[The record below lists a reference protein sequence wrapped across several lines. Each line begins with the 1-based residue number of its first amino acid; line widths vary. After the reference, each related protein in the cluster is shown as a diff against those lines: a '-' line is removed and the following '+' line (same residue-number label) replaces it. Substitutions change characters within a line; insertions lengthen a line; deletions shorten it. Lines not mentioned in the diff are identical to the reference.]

1 MQHSLRGIQSW
12 LKSPEIQSPELQPP
26 SKIILIITGPT
37 AVGKTGVAIE
47 AAKLL
52 NGEIISADSRQI
64 YRYMDIGTAKPTQ
77 DDLEKARH
85 YCIDIKNP
93 DETYS
98 AGNFGEDAR
107 KLIHELHCR
116 KILPILVGGS
126 GLYLQAVLD
135 GFFVDKADYSSIRL
149 RMKQRLA
156 RGGLEPM
163 YAELGKL
170 DPMAHSLLAPNDTQR
185 ILRALE
191 VAQGGTTLSSHWWN
205 ESVRPLTCTTLAF
218 CLALERR
225 ELYNRIDQ
233 RVDWMVRNDLV
244 GEVKRLVKM
253 GYGRDCPGMATVG
266 YIEILDYLE
275 GKCSLKSSVDLI
287 KRRSRRYAKRQL
299 TWFRKDRRL
308 RWLDL
313 AKWGKGGILARVSAQ
328 YRQHCK
334 NEFSGLIGGFSI
346 DS

>member
-1 MQHSLRGIQSW
+1 MQHSLCEIQSW
-12 LKSPEIQSPELQPP
+12 LQNPEFQRPELQQP
-26 SKIILIITGPT
+26 SNIILIITGPT

-64 YRYMDIGTAKPTQ
+64 YRCMDIGTAKPNQ
-77 DDLEKARH
+77 HDLENARH

-98 AGNFGEDAR
+98 AGYFGEDAR
-107 KLIHELHCR
+107 KLIHELHR
-116 KILPILVGGS
+116 KEILPILVGGS

-135 GFFVDKADYSSIRL
+135 GFFVDTADYSSIRSWL
-149 RMKQRLA
+149 KQRLA
-156 RGGLEPM
+156 RGELGPL

-170 DPMAHSLLAPNDTQR
+170 DPIAHSRLAPNDTKR

-191 VAQGGTTLSSHWWN
+191 VAQGGTTLSSRWWN
-205 ESVRPLTCTTLAF
+205 ESVEPLTCTPLAF
-218 CLALERR
+218 CLTLERR

-244 GEVKRLVKM
+244 GEVKRLAKM
-253 GYGRDCPGMATVG
+253 GYGRNCPGMTTVG

-313 AKWGKGGILARVSAQ
+313 GKWGKRGILARVSDQ
-328 YRQHCK
+328 YKQHCK
-334 NEFSGLIGGFSI
+334 
-346 DS
+346 